1 MTGLPGSQLAV
12 ADLGWSCH
20 AQSRFGKIDI
30 GAFESQGFHFE
41 AGRNRGTQL
50 TLVNHRFNAPLVIN
64 VLANDPDEPANGG
77 VVNFNPYS
85 VTQGTAT
92 SFSDNAALITHGQA
106 MVSATANSV
115 AGRVNVVA
123 SATGSSSLNFQLT
136 SVTPSPAVA
145 TQPKSVEVN
154 AGDSVDLTIVGTVE
168 RGHQP

>member
-12 ADLGWSCH
+12 ADLRWSCH

-92 SFSDNAALITHGQA
+92 SFSDHAALITHGQA

-154 AGDSVDLTIVGTVE
+154 AGDSVDLTTVGTVE